1 MTADPA
7 SLTFTTDN
15 WDILQ
20 TVTVAA
26 AQDNDDDDGTATIKH
41 DVSGYGSVIASDVSV
56 SVTDDAPETVEV
68 SFEQGSYTV
77 AEGGSVTVKVK
88 LDEDPERTVT
98 IPLTKTGQGGASSAD
113 YSGVPANVVFNS
125 GDTEK
130 TFDFSADADSD
141 NDDGESVKLAFG
153 DTLPAGVSAGSTN
166 EATVSITDDDVPS
179 VTVSFEQGSYTVAEG
194 GSVTVKVK
202 LDEDPERTVTI
213 PLTKTGQ
220 GGASS
225 ADYSGVPANVV
236 FNAEDTEKTFDFSGD
251 ADSDNDDGESVKL
264 AFDTLPTGVSAG
276 STDEAT
282 VSITDDD
289 VPSVTVSFEQGSYTV
304 AEGGSVTVKVKLDE
318 DPERTVTIPLTK
330 TGQGGASSADYS
342 GVPANVVFN
351 AGDTEKTFDFSADA
365 DSDNDD
371 GESVKLAFGDTLPAG
386 VSAGSTDEATVSIT
400 DDDLP
405 SSVTVEFVASS
416 YSVDESGDVEVKVT
430 LSEDPEPTVT
440 IPLTKGNQGGASDSD
455 YSGVPSS
462 LTFHS
467 GDTEMSFTFE
477 AAQDNLEDSGESV
490 KLGFGTLSTG
500 VSAGTKD
507 EATVSITNVSAQNS
521 LTINFG
527 ASEYILTEGDTTMVT
542 VTLVIAPGSEV
553 TIPLTKNDQGGASS
567 ADYSGVPASLTF
579 GGSDTSKTFTFTA
592 IEDTIDDDGESVK
605 LAFGDTLPAGVSA
618 GSTNEA
624 TVSITDDDVPSVT
637 VSFEQGSYTGQRAAA
652 SR

>member
-1 MTADPA
+1 MDTEPAGDVTVTILDPSDNSDVTADPA

-351 AGDTEKTFDFSADA
+351 AEDTEKTFDFSADA

-386 VSAGSTDEATVSIT
+386 VSAGSTDEATAIT
-400 DDDLP
+400 DEGRSPTRPP
-405 SSVTVEFVASS
+405 SRS
-416 YSVDESGDVEVKVT
+416 
-430 LSEDPEPTVT
+430 PTR
-440 IPLTKGNQGGASDSD
+440 P
-455 YSGVPSS
+455 PSRS
-462 LTFHS
+462 PTMTFLL
-467 GDTEMSFTFE
+467 
-477 AAQDNLEDSGESV
+477 Q
-490 KLGFGTLSTG
+490 
-500 VSAGTKD
+500 
-507 EATVSITNVSAQNS
+507 
-521 LTINFG
+521 
-527 ASEYILTEGDTTMVT
+527 
-542 VTLVIAPGSEV
+542 
-553 TIPLTKNDQGGASS
+553 
-567 ADYSGVPASLTF
+567 
-579 GGSDTSKTFTFTA
+579 
-592 IEDTIDDDGESVK
+592 
-605 LAFGDTLPAGVSA
+605 
-618 GSTNEA
+618 
-624 TVSITDDDVPSVT
+624 
-637 VSFEQGSYTGQRAAA
+637 
-652 SR
+652 